1 MRFLQVILILFAFT
15 SPSFAGVIA
24 PIPRG
29 IDFQKLKDD
38 IAAAPKEK
46 DDEDPAA
53 ILERIAKNAEGI
65 GDRLKDKD
73 TGTETREKQE
83 QLLKDIDKLLKP
95 PPPMDG
101 GGGGGSSDMPPPPMG
116 GTPPPPMGGGKGGD
130 EMPPPMGG
138 GSKPRPQR
146 TGSRPEP
153 MPGAPKPMPMMGEP
167 GMGEP
172 MTGPMNVGEK
182 PMGKAGN
189 GGNSALPLE
198 DPFTKQIW
206 GHLPERLRQQASQ
219 YYREQYMPKYGE
231 LLKLYYSNL
240 AEREKAPQK

>member
-1 MRFLQVILILFAFT
+1 MSRRFVWLFVLFA
-15 SPSFAGVIA
+15 SPAFAGVVA

-29 IDFQKLKDD
+29 IEF
-38 IAAAPKEK
+38 PKPVAEGN
-46 DDEDPAA
+46 DPESEDPAA
-53 ILERIAKNAEGI
+53 IVERIAKNAEGI
-65 GDRLKDKD
+65 GERLKDKD
-73 TGTETREKQE
+73 TGAETLDKQA

-101 GGGGGSSDMPPPPMG
+101 GGGGSSSNPLPPMG
-116 GTPPPPMGGGKGGD
+116 SGGMPPLMGGEKNGGG
-130 EMPPPMGG
+130 MPPPMGNNG
-138 GSKPRPQR
+138 GSGKPRPQR
-146 TGSRPEP
+146 NGSRPEP
-153 MPGAPKPMPMMGEP
+153 MAGTSKPMPMGMGMGEP

-172 MTGPMNVGEK
+172 KNSSAN
-182 PMGKAGN
+182 PMGKGT
-189 GGNSALPLE
+189 GPGNSALPLE

-240 AEREKAPQK
+240 AEREKK